1 MCHQCASRSRTRFR
15 PTLLPLLVRVL
26 PFITH
31 YCFYFFLF
39 SQLWWRFSTSQRW
52 PRRPYAVWSHA
63 SLPTVAIPTEGHAP
77 LSEELGGISGK
88 KSIFPPPID
97 VDVVFCVCK
106 FPTSHLWSAAR
117 SFFYFRKTDERVC
130 VCVCPTLLTINFK
143 LVYQLYYLK
152 GGENRNWFLIPYFGS
167 KSGTYSSRTES
178 AIGRAGVAALRS
190 RVRPSAGPLEQR
202 FRCLFF
208 SKVSPYFP
216 LSSRPAADEDAT
228 QVLHLRTKFRNP
240 AGKKITSP
248 HARTHNIHR
257 NGPAE
262 TVGENSRRRRN
273 SFFLSFPKK
282 TTNAKTQLDSSLENS
297 FCQFFNF
304 DSSDSL

>member
-1 MCHQCASRSRTRFR
+1 MCHQRASRSRTRFR

-39 SQLWWRFSTSQRW
+39 NQLWWRFSTSQRW
-52 PRRPYAVWSHA
+52 PRRPYAIWSHA

-117 SFFYFRKTDERVC
+117 SFFFYFRKTDERVC
-130 VCVCPTLLTINFK
+130 VPDPLNNKFQACVPTLLFK
-143 LVYQLYYLK
+143 RWRESK
-152 GGENRNWFLIPYFGS
+152 SIFASYFGS
-167 KSGTYSSRTES
+167 NCRTYSSRTES

-282 TTNAKTQLDSSLENS
+282 KNHQRKNAAWLVTRKFVLPIFQLW
-297 FCQFFNF
+297 Q
-304 DSSDSL
+304 